1 MKPIVI
7 FLDDRVDLHIPS
19 EDVVGGYSIT
29 SPPHQ
34 LTEQGTI
41 NLAIQHSD
49 HPPTYWM
56 TTKVYTS
63 ISDILNN
70 VFSVHNYEN

>member
-1 MKPIVI
+1 MKPIVV

-34 LTEQGTI
+34 LMEQGTI

-49 HPPTYWM
+49 HPPTFWM
-56 TTKVYTS
+56 TTKVLAQVTFLLLLFRTL
-63 ISDILNN
+63 I
-70 VFSVHNYEN
+70 